1 MIDLIKGG
9 IALLILVAALSCSR
23 VYHLADDQVTTYQIT
38 EKNINSNRTAP
49 LDHLIEPY
57 RQSLSAEMGEMVALA
72 SHSMQKAARGA
83 SESTLGNWVADAI
96 LSQTELITR
105 EEIDFAICNPG
116 GLRVP
121 SLPAGPITRGHFY
134 ELMPFDNYLVTMQL
148 PGTVI
153 RKLFD
158 TMAASSGWP
167 ISAGVT
173 YQIKDK
179 KAQNINI
186 RGAALDALKTYQIAL
201 SDYLAE
207 GGNDCSFLKEYP
219 YQNLNIYY
227 RDALIEYALSK
238 HARSQSLDAR
248 IEGRVVSLDQ

>member
-1 MIDLIKGG
+1 
-9 IALLILVAALSCSR
+9 
-23 VYHLADDQVTTYQIT
+23 
-38 EKNINSNRTAP
+38 
-49 LDHLIEPY
+49 
-57 RQSLSAEMGEMVALA
+57 
-72 SHSMQKAARGA
+72 
-83 SESTLGNWVADAI
+83 VADAI
-96 LSQTELITR
+96 LGQTELLTR
-105 EEIDFAICNPG
+105 EEIDFAICNSG

-153 RKLFD
+153 KKLFD
-158 TMAASSGWP
+158 TMAAASGWP

-179 KAQNINI
+179 RAQNIMI
-186 RGAALDALKTYQIAL
+186 RGAILDDLKTYHIAL

-207 GGNDCSFLKEYP
+207 GGGDCSFLKDYP

-248 IEGRVVSLDQ
+248 IEGRVVSLDH